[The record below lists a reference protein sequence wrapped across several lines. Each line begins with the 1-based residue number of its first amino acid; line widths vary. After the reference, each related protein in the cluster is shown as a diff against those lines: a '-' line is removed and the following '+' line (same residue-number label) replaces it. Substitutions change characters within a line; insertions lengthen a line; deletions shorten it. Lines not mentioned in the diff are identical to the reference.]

1 MSTFQ
6 GWQTA
11 KVNVAAGAVRLN
23 HRAGKQVTAD
33 GKLIAK
39 AKMPAV
45 TEGLADRLNEEDYRE
60 EQDKWS
66 A

>member
-1 MSTFQ
+1 MLRRALSASIT
-6 GWQTA
+6 
-11 KVNVAAGAVRLN
+11 
-23 HRAGKQVTAD
+23 RAGKQVTAD

-45 TEGLADRLNEEDYRE
+45 AEGLADRLNEEDYRK